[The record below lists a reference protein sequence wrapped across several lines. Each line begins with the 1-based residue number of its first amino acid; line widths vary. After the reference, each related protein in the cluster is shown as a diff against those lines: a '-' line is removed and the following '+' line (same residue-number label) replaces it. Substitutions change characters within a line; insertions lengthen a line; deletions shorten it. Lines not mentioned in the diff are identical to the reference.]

1 MKKGKVYLVGAG
13 PGDPGLLTLKAKK
26 ALEEADVVIYDYLA
40 NKRFLNFCKE
50 EAEKIYVGKKGGAH
64 TLPQEEINKL
74 LVKKA
79 EEGKTIVRL
88 KGGDPFL
95 FGRGGE
101 EAETLF
107 EENISFEVI
116 PGITSAIAVPAYAG
130 IPVTHRNYTSTLA
143 IITGHEAEDKEE
155 SKIDFSAL
163 SKIGTLIF
171 LMGVKNLPNIV
182 KRLME
187 EGKSPETPVAVIQ
200 WGTLPKQ
207 KTATGTLKNIVEKVK
222 EKGITAPAIIII
234 GEVVKLR
241 EKFNW
246 FETKPLF
253 GKKIVVTRT
262 REQASKLVEKLE
274 ELGAMCYEIPTIK
287 IEAVVDEKIYQTIE
301 KLSSYDWIIFT
312 SENGVK
318 FFFKVLWEKGKDLRV
333 LGNSKVAVI
342 GSSTKTFLENMGI
355 RADLIPEKE
364 FTQEGLISAFSRI
377 DIKDKNILIPRAKEA
392 REVLPQRL
400 KEMGAKVDVLPVYET
415 KTCEESKEKL
425 RNIFE
430 EGVDIVTFTS
440 SSTVKNFFK
449 LIEETERSYLK
460 DILFASI
467 GPITSATLRKFGFE
481 PHIEAKEYTIEGLVN
496 AIKNFLKNRG

>member
-1 MKKGKVYLVGAG
+1 VKKGKVYLVGAG

-101 EAETLF
+101 EAEALF

-262 REQASKLVEKLE
+262 REQASKLVERLE

-425 RNIFE
+425 RNILE

-460 DILFASI
+460 DIVFASI
-467 GPITSATLRKFGFE
+467 GPITSATLREFGFE

>member
-1 MKKGKVYLVGAG
+1 VKKGKVYLVGAG
-13 PGDPGLLTLKAKK
+13 PGDLGLLTLKAKK
-26 ALEEADVVIYDYLA
+26 VLEEADVVIYDYLA
-40 NKRFLNFCKE
+40 NKRFLDFCKE
-50 EAEKIYVGKKGGAH
+50 EAEKIYVGKKEGAH

-101 EAETLF
+101 EAEALF

-171 LMGVKNLPNIV
+171 LMGVKNIPNIA
-182 KRLME
+182 KRLIE
-187 EGKSPETPVAVIQ
+187 EGKSPEIPVAVIQ

-207 KTATGTLKNIVEKVK
+207 KTATGTLKNIVERVK
-222 EKGITAPAIIII
+222 EKGITAPAIIIV
-234 GEVVKLR
+234 GEVVELR

-253 GKKIVVTRT
+253 GKKIIVTRT

-287 IEAVVDEKIYQTIE
+287 IEALVNDKIYQTIE
-301 KLSSYDWIIFT
+301 KLPSYDWIIFT

-318 FFFKVLWEKGKDLRV
+318 VFFKILWEKGRDVRV
-333 LGNSKVAVI
+333 LGNSKIAVI
-342 GSSTKTFLENMGI
+342 GSSTKAFLEKMGI

-364 FTQEGLISAFSRI
+364 FTQEGLVSAFSRI

-392 REVLPQRL
+392 REFLPQKL
-400 KEMGAKVDVLPVYET
+400 KEIGAKVDVLPVYET
-415 KTCEESKEKL
+415 KTCEESKERLK
-425 RNIFE
+425 NILK

-440 SSTVKNFFK
+440 SSTVKNFFR
-449 LIEETERSYLK
+449 LIEETEKDSLK
-460 DILFASI
+460 NIVFASI
-467 GPITSATLRKFGFE
+467 GPITSVTLKEFGFE

-496 AIKNFLKNRG
+496 AIENFFKNRG

>member
-13 PGDPGLLTLKAKK
+13 PGDLGLLTLKAKK
-26 ALEEADVVIYDYLA
+26 VLEEADVVIYDYLA
-40 NKRFLNFCKE
+40 NKRFLDFCKE
-50 EAEKIYVGKKGGAH
+50 EAEKIYVGKKEGAH

-101 EAETLF
+101 EAEALF

-171 LMGVKNLPNIV
+171 LMGVKNIPNIA
-182 KRLME
+182 KRLIE
-187 EGKSPETPVAVIQ
+187 EGKSPEIPVAVIQ

-207 KTATGTLKNIVEKVK
+207 KTATGTLKNIVERVK
-222 EKGITAPAIIII
+222 EKGITAPAIIIV
-234 GEVVKLR
+234 GEVVELR

-253 GKKIVVTRT
+253 GKKIIVTRT

-287 IEAVVDEKIYQTIE
+287 IEALVNDKIYQTIE
-301 KLSSYDWIIFT
+301 KLPSYDWIIFT

-318 FFFKVLWEKGKDLRV
+318 VFFKILWEKGRDVRV
-333 LGNSKVAVI
+333 LGNSKIAVI
-342 GSSTKTFLENMGI
+342 GSSTKAFLEKMGI

-364 FTQEGLISAFSRI
+364 FTQEGLVSAFSRI
-377 DIKDKNILIPRAKEA
+377 DIKDKNVLIPRAKEA
-392 REVLPQRL
+392 REFLPQKL
-400 KEMGAKVDVLPVYET
+400 KEIGAKVDVLPVYET
-415 KTCEESKEKL
+415 KTCEESKERLK
-425 RNIFE
+425 NILK

-440 SSTVKNFFK
+440 SSTVKNFFR
-449 LIEETERSYLK
+449 LIEETEKDSLK
-460 DILFASI
+460 NIVFASI
-467 GPITSATLRKFGFE
+467 GPITSVTLKEFGFE

-496 AIKNFLKNRG
+496 AIENFFKNRG